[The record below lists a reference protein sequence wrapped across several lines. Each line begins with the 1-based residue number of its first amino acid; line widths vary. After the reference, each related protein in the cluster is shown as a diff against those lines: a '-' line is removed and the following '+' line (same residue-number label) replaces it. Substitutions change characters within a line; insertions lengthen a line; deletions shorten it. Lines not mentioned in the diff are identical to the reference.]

1 MMTLAPLLA
10 SCSSRSTLAESGSL
24 AVASSSPTTVA
35 PSPLAL
41 SRPRAAESLNDWSPR
56 PPRSYARPT
65 FALDMSAELE
75 APVSLE
81 LASED
86 IDSDELPS
94 AELIDSDELPSAEL
108 IADVGAS

>member
-1 MMTLAPLLA
+1 MITSAPLLA
-10 SCSSRSTLAESGSL
+10 SCSSRSTLAESASL

-65 FALDMSAELE
+65 LAFDMSAEPLE
-75 APVSLE
+75 AAL
-81 LASED
+81 
-86 IDSDELPS
+86 DSDEAAP
-94 AELIDSDELPSAEL
+94 DELDATDDSEL
-108 IADVGAS
+108 DAS